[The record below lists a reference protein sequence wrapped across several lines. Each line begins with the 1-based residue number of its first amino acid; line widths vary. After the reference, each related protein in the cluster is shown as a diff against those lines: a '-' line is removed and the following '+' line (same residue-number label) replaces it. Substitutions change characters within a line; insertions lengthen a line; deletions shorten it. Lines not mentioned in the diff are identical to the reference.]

1 MWDDDYE
8 EAREEY
14 YEREV
19 EWYGYDNTNALR
31 YGIDDSDEAEWARDY
46 DRMRY

>member
-14 YEREV
+14 YAREA
-19 EWYGYDNTNALR
+19 EWYGYDHI
-31 YGIDDSDEAEWARDY
+31 YDDAYQDYDDYAEWARDY
-46 DRMRY
+46 DRMRF